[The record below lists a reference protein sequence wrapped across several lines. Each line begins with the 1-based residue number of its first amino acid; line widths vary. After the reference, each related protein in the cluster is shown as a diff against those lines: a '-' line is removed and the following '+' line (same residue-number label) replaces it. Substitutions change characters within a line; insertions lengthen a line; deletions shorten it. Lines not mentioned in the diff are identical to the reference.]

1 LAGGEARVTEHLMD
15 TPGYVV
21 LSRMS
26 SQQRALDAVAHNLAN
41 LETPAYQAERLVFS
55 RFVQPG
61 AIGTRGGPTNYTIDR
76 ATWRENAPGPLGTT
90 GNPFDLALRGPGYFV
105 VESPR
110 GDRYTR
116 AGRFTLSDDGRIV
129 DPEGHALLDV
139 SSQPLTIGAADSRIE
154 VMGDGT
160 VRSENGVIGKLRV
173 VQFETPQA
181 MRPEGDRLYTSTEPP
196 NPVERPNVVQGAL
209 EGSNVKS
216 VMELTRLTEVT
227 REFQD
232 AANFADAE
240 HDRIRSAIERI
251 LRPVG

>member
-1 LAGGEARVTEHLMD
+1 MD

-21 LSRMS
+21 LSRLS

-41 LETPAYQAERLVFS
+41 LETPAYQAERLLFS
-55 RFVQPG
+55 RYVERG
-61 AIGTRGGPTNYTIDR
+61 AIGTRGGPTQYTIDR
-76 ATWRENAPGPLGTT
+76 ATWRETAPGPMSTT
-90 GNPFDLALRGPGYFV
+90 GNPFDLALRGPGYFA
-105 VESPR
+105 VETPR

-116 AGRFTLSDDGRIV
+116 AGRFTLSGDGRVV
-129 DPEGHALLDV
+129 DPEGNALLDDR
-139 SSQPLTIGAADSRIE
+139 SQPLTIGAADTRIE
-154 VMGDGT
+154 VLGDGT

-173 VQFETPQA
+173 VQFDTPQA
-181 MRPEGDRLYTSTEPP
+181 MRPEGDRLYNSTEPP
-196 NPVERPNVVQGAL
+196 NPVERPNIVQGAL

-240 HDRIRSAIERI
+240 HDRIRSAVERI
-251 LRPVG
+251 LRPAA